1 MFSSPRI
8 SYNVIFRDKHIVFPS
23 VILVGFPRVENC
35 YLYGSRPNNR
45 KSLANY
51 IWFLCFF
58 FSYTSKVLFT
68 INFPLCSV
76 QNFSSKQTYSCITL
90 FYCYGVT
97 TVWSQKTKQNGFTSK
112 VLPKISLKI
121 WSGKM
126 LTSSYTSEFG
136 VFMIFIF
143 GKKKTSICHARVPCT
158 QSRSLHMSRTCRSV
172 VVLRRNVLD

>member
-1 MFSSPRI
+1 MFSSQKI
-8 SYNVIFRDKHIVFPS
+8 SYNILFQGICFFPS
-23 VILVGFPRVENC
+23 VIFVGFPRVPSC
-35 YLYGSRPNNR
+35 YLYGSTTNNR
-45 KSLANY
+45 ESLANY

-58 FSYTSKVLFT
+58 YTWKVLFI
-68 INFPLCSV
+68 INFSCSLL
-76 QNFSSKQTYSCITL
+76 NFSSKQTDSCTTL
-90 FYCYGVT
+90 FYCHGVT